1 MRALA
6 STAAAKSVLPMYF
19 TPVVS
24 SIVTSLASVSVT
36 THAYYIAGQ
45 TDSVSSVG
53 PVELTA
59 AVTEP
64 ATTPVSPSV
73 LPGVATRQSTTT
85 NDDTITVTQQ
95 GAVVESYIYWRL
107 LLFRPW

>member
-1 MRALA
+1 MRAIA

-36 THAYYIAGQ
+36 THAYDIAGR
-45 TDSVSSVG
+45 TDAVSSVG
-53 PVELTA
+53 PVELSS

-64 ATTPVSPSV
+64 ATTPVPPSV
-73 LPGVATRQSTTT
+73 LPGVATEQSTTK
-85 NDDTITVTQQ
+85 NDVAVTVTQQ
-95 GAVVESYIYWRL
+95 GAVVESYIHWRL
-107 LLFRPW
+107 LLLRPR